1 MVITEEFFY
10 KDLLHIYND
19 DCTKFDTSTQM
30 SGKSQ
35 AQWQIMIASVVVWI
49 CVFFCVWKG
58 VKSSSYVVWVT
69 VPMPT
74 IFIFIMVLNGLCLE
88 NAD

>member
-1 MVITEEFFY
+1 
-10 KDLLHIYND
+10 
-19 DCTKFDTSTQM
+19 
-30 SGKSQ
+30 
-35 AQWQIMIASVVVWI
+35 MIASVVVWI